1 MRPCACALL
10 RPVAPQKLPKKTMDT
25 MTTCLAAPPSG
36 GAGADAAETS
46 AEQRAK
52 DEEDIENMAAE
63 LEKLG
68 V

>member
-1 MRPCACALL
+1 M
-10 RPVAPQKLPKKTMDT
+10 PKNTMDT
-25 MTTCLAAPPSG
+25 VTACLTAPRAG
-36 GAGADAAETS
+36 GAGTDTAATS
-46 AEQRAK
+46 AAQQAK